1 MKKNKFLVYLLTVII
16 GVIVIDVIFRIIFT
30 PIFNNPPINTKAG
43 ATYKFVSYNESA
55 NIIVLGASR
64 ASHHYRS
71 EQMEDSLGAEV
82 YNYGWDGRCVLYQ
95 YLCLIKGIKNGGLK
109 TAILDISEPQLC
121 DEWVEERISDLYP
134 YYWKN
139 DTVKMMVDEVNGKYK
154 KLLMLSS
161 LVQYNSQY
169 LNLIAKVSDEKGYI
183 PLPYTGNPL
192 DTLENQIIED
202 SQEREYNSI
211 ALKYF
216 DKIITLCKV
225 HNVRLIVC
233 LSPSLGVSKET
244 EKRMQDLCNQKGVE
258 CWNLTDLIND
268 PILFSDINHLND
280 KGAELFTN
288 YIIEKLKL
296 N

>member
-1 MKKNKFLVYLLTVII
+1 MKKSIFLVYLLTVII
-16 GVIVIDVIFRIIFT
+16 GVVLIDVIFRVVFT
-30 PIFNNPPINTKAG
+30 PIFNNLPINTKAG
-43 ATYKFVSYNESA
+43 ATYKFVSSNQPA

-64 ASHHYRS
+64 ANHHYRS
-71 EQMEDSLGAEV
+71 EQMEDSLGVEV
-82 YNYGWDGRCVLYQ
+82 YNYGWDGRCILYQ
-95 YLCLIKGIKNGGLK
+95 YLSLIKGIENGGLK

-121 DEWVEERISDLYP
+121 NEWIEERISDLYP

-161 LVQYNSQY
+161 LVQFNSQY

-183 PLPYTGNPL
+183 PLPYTGKPF
-192 DTLENQIIED
+192 DTLEIKIDED

-216 DKIITLCKV
+216 DRTITLCKI

-233 LSPSLGVSKET
+233 LSPSLGVSKEA
-244 EKRMQDLCNQKGVE
+244 EKRLQNLCDQQGVE
-258 CWNLTDLIND
+258 CWNMTNYIND
-268 PILFSDINHLND
+268 PVLFSDINHLND
-280 KGAELFTN
+280 KGAEIFTD
-288 YIIEKLKL
+288 YIIEKLK
-296 N
+296 